1 MEARSWDDGPYNNE
15 VYSPRTPFESS
26 RGATGAAPSLSA
38 RAAMVKTADFE
49 GGTSFTQERGLLD
62 TVVGVPSS
70 RMSMRLLRAV
80 PRTVRGRAL
89 ACGLRPDCN
98 AVTVAAHSPGEKMRI
113 TRTTTV
119 QEQDT
124 SDGEQHKRDRKQ
136 HYNSI
141 TSSGSNKHL
150 RKGYDSM
157 AE

>member
-1 MEARSWDDGPYNNE
+1 M
-15 VYSPRTPFESS
+15 
-26 RGATGAAPSLSA
+26 
-38 RAAMVKTADFE
+38 
-49 GGTSFTQERGLLD
+49 QERGLLD
-62 TVVGVPSS
+62 TIVGVLSS
-70 RMSMRLLRAV
+70 RVSMKLLRAV
-80 PRTVRGRAL
+80 PRTVRGRAP

-98 AVTVAAHSPGEKMRI
+98 AVTVAAHSLQEKERI
-113 TRTTTV
+113 TRPSTV

-141 TSSGSNKHL
+141 TSSGSSKHL